1 MSDFRLEIKNPIPLI
16 LLTPISIK
24 KINGVNKKEYP
35 LIEDALKQKDENN
48 KPINLFFGS
57 FKTYGGTEKNI
68 NGIYSIEDT
77 ANIETW
83 FRPDITSECRIARA
97 SDNAIFDIINEPE
110 DINQRHQFLKFKIRR
125 IKGGA

>member
-83 FRPDITSECRIARA
+83 YRPDITSDCRIARA